1 MVTRVANREMGGMTS
16 PRRVSSA
23 SLMGTRGG
31 LTKRQRVLEF
41 VTRYLPTV
49 ISFNG
54 GHLNAQR
61 KWFLRGTKS

>member
-1 MVTRVANREMGGMTS
+1 MMARVANREMGGMTS

-31 LTKRQRVLEF
+31 LLTRQGGSIF
-41 VTRYLPTV
+41 VTRYVPVV

-54 GHLNAQR
+54 EGISMPKGA
-61 KWFLRGTKS
+61 GA